1 MIIIILIILACI
13 YIFID
18 LMSKFFV
25 SKFFKCLFKAIPLFI
40 KDLINLDRTV
50 FRGYGFWIFCGL
62 GGSGKT
68 VGMVEYLT
76 RMKQKYPKV
85 KILTNF
91 KYEYADGR
99 INSWQDLLNTTNIV
113 TETITEEEFLK
124 LSKTNK
130 KGVKIDFDSQGNKIY
145 TRTVNHGVIFGFD
158 EIHLTFESTKW
169 ADAPDDLLDYISQQ
183 RKFHKQIVGSS
194 QVFTRVNVKL
204 REQTN
209 FVIECKSLLF
219 GRLVMHKYYYTPEYL
234 ANGEKMDK
242 GVQKR
247 KVVKRTVFVASDN
260 LRDLYDT
267 EEIMKDI
274 SAGKSKANVIL
285 DYLKGSEKL

>member
-1 MIIIILIILACI
+1 
-13 YIFID
+13 
-18 LMSKFFV
+18 MSKFFV
-25 SKFFKCLFKAIPLFI
+25 SKFFKCFFKAIPLFI
-40 KDLINLDRTV
+40 NDLINLDRTV
-50 FRGYGFWIFCGL
+50 FRGYGFWLFCGL

-99 INSWQDLLNTTNIV
+99 INSWQDLLNTTNFV
-113 TETITEEEFLK
+113 TETLDEHQALALPEKDRNRL
-124 LSKTNK
+124 
-130 KGVKIDFDSQGNKIY
+130 KIDFDSQGNKIY
-145 TRTVNHGVIFGFD
+145 TRIVNHGVIFGFD

-169 ADAPDDLLDYISQQ
+169 ADAPDNLLDYISQQ
-183 RKFHKQIVGSS
+183 RKLHKQIVGSS
-194 QVFTRVNVKL
+194 QVFTRVNIKL

-209 FVIECKSLLF
+209 FVIESKSLLF
-219 GRLVMHKYYYTPEYL
+219 GRLVIHTYYHTPEYI

-242 GVQKR
+242 GIQKR
-247 KVVKRTVFVASDN
+247 KALKRTVFVASDN
-260 LRDLYDT
+260 LRNLYDT

-274 SAGKSKANVIL
+274 TTGKSKANVIL
-285 DYLKGSEKL
+285 DYLKGIEK

>member
-25 SKFFKCLFKAIPLFI
+25 SKFLKCLFKAIPLFI
-40 KDLINLDRTV
+40 NDLINLDRTV
-50 FRGYGFWIFCGL
+50 FRGYGFWLFCGL

-76 RMKQKYPKV
+76 RMKKKYPKV

-113 TETITEEEFLK
+113 TETITEEEFLH
-124 LSKTNK
+124 LSENNK
-130 KGVKIDFDSQGNKIY
+130 KVVKIDFDKLGNKIY
-145 TRTVNHGVIFGFD
+145 RRTVNHGVIFGFD

-209 FVIECKSLLF
+209 FVIESRSLLF
-219 GRLVMHKYYYTPEYL
+219 GRLVMHKYYHTPDYL

-242 GVQKR
+242 GMQKR
-247 KVVKRTVFVASDN
+247 KVAKRTVFVASDN
-260 LRDLYDT
+260 LRNLYDT

-274 SAGKSKANVIL
+274 SVGKSKANVIL
-285 DYLKGSEKL
+285 DYLKGIEK